1 MNRILIAFFAL
12 ITFAA
17 STHSQAQSTHKFGHV
32 NSTQLLSLMPETK
45 AADSSLQKFGVSL
58 ESQLKAMTAE
68 YQGKITDFKS
78 KEGSMAEPIRE
89 AKLKEISDLEDR
101 IQTFQESAQS
111 SMQKKKEELYTPI
124 LKKAEE
130 AINAVAK
137 EHKFA
142 YIFDTGAGALLFAQ
156 ESDDVLP
163 LVKAKLGIK

>member
-1 MNRILIAFFAL
+1 MKRILNILSLFILTAL
-12 ITFAA
+12 PLKGI
-17 STHSQAQSTHKFGHV
+17 SQHTHKFGHV
-32 NSTQLLSLMPETK
+32 YSTQLLSLMPETK

-58 ESQLKAMTAE
+58 ENQLKTMTAE

-78 KEGSMAEPIRE
+78 KEGSMADPIRE

-137 EHKFA
+137 ENKYS

-163 LVKAKLGIK
+163 LVKTKLGLK

>member
-1 MNRILIAFFAL
+1 MNRILIAFVLISSLVSTSAL
-12 ITFAA
+12 L
-17 STHSQAQSTHKFGHV
+17 AQSHYKFGHI

-58 ESQLKAMTAE
+58 ESQLKTMTAE

-137 EHKFA
+137 ENKYS

-156 ESDDVLP
+156 ESEDVLA
-163 LVKAKLGIK
+163 LVKSKHGIK

>member
-1 MNRILIAFFAL
+1 MNRILISL
-12 ITFAA
+12 ILIVSFLVPVSLLAQ
-17 STHSQAQSTHKFGHV
+17 THYKFGHI

-58 ESQLKAMTAE
+58 ENQLKTMTAE
-68 YQGKITDFKS
+68 YQGKISDFKS
-78 KEGSMAEPIRE
+78 KEGSMADPIRE

-137 EHKFA
+137 ENKYS

-156 ESDDVLP
+156 ESEDVIP
-163 LVKAKLGIK
+163 LVKSKLGLK